1 MAVRIELRRDVG
13 RIDPGRVRW
22 IRERQV
28 ARVLGPPDPM
38 AIAELV
44 DHRGQVLAHGL
55 YSPDSR
61 IVLRVLSAGPQ
72 PPAPDWLERRL
83 AAAFAGREG
92 LGLGLGRLGLG
103 LGSGPARDVTTGF
116 REVNSEG
123 DGLPGV
129 VVDRFGDWRVVQI
142 TTAPMAA
149 RRRAILAW
157 LSECAPLPGG
167 QILLMAKSAAE
178 REGFEPALEIHA
190 HDATSEGPSML
201 EWLEHGLT
209 FTAPFRSASAQAGHA
224 GAPATQ
230 KTGAYHDQRDN
241 RRRFAELV
249 AARPI
254 DEPRVLDLGCHVGG
268 FSIAIAAACPGA
280 RVVAVDQ
287 SAIVLD
293 HLRRNAAANQVGA
306 RIEAVAAD
314 MFGDL
319 AQLDAP
325 ALAGPFHAVVFDPPK
340 IASSRRDLPR
350 AVKAMARTLSR
361 VLPRLAPAGIVA
373 MCSCSHHLGW
383 DELERALLDAARS
396 TGIAG
401 MARIARWGAG
411 FDHPIAPGH
420 DEGQYLRVALY
431 QRR

>member
-1 MAVRIELRRDVG
+1 MTVRIELRRDAG
-13 RIDPGRVRW
+13 RIDPARVRW

-28 ARVLGPPDPM
+28 ARVLGPPDPT

-61 IVLRVLSAGPQ
+61 IVLRVLSTGPR
-72 PPAPDWLERRL
+72 PPASDWLERRMT
-83 AAAFAGREG
+83 AALAGREC
-92 LGLGLGRLGLG
+92 LGLGLTQGRE
-103 LGSGPARDVTTGF
+103 PTTGY
-116 REVNSEG
+116 REINSEG
-123 DGLPGV
+123 DAIPGL

-142 TTAPMAA
+142 TTAPIAA
-149 RRRAILAW
+149 RRQAILAW
-157 LSECAPLPGG
+157 LSEHAPLPGG

-178 REGFEPALEIHA
+178 REGFAPGLEVHA
-190 HDATSEGPSML
+190 NKGPSEGPGML
-201 EWLEHGLT
+201 EWLEHGSA
-209 FTAPFRSASAQAGHA
+209 FTAPFRSPTDQG
-224 GAPATQ
+224 PAIQ

-249 AARPI
+249 AARGL

-268 FSIAIAAACPGA
+268 FSIAAARRGA

-287 SAIVLD
+287 SAIALD
-293 HLRRNAAANQVGA
+293 HLRRNAAANLVSE

-314 MFGDL
+314 MFGGL
-319 AQLDAP
+319 AQLEAP
-325 ALAGPFHAVVFDPPK
+325 ALAGGFHAVIFDPPK

-350 AVKAMARTLSR
+350 AVKAMTRTLAR
-361 VLPRLAPAGIVA
+361 VLPRLAESGLVA
-373 MCSCSHHLGW
+373 VCSCSHHLGW
-383 DELERALLDAARS
+383 DELERAVLDASGS
-396 TGIAG
+396 TGMAG

-411 FDHPIAPGH
+411 YDHPIAPGH
-420 DEGQYLRVALY
+420 EEGQYLRVAVY